1 MLKEQLQERADT
13 IFQLASSEDRTP
25 NSKLRFH
32 PAIWTFPQKVLSCPR
47 DHCVV
52 FSLGIWFYGFMK
64 TTLELPDDLF
74 REMKAAAALRGM
86 KLRDFVTS
94 AISEQL
100 ARMKKQ
106 NSSWS
111 RRLPPVPR
119 VSKTE
124 LKRIHRL
131 IEEDS
136 ERIDT
141 EDWRR

>member
-1 MLKEQLQERADT
+1 M
-13 IFQLASSEDRTP
+13 
-25 NSKLRFH
+25 
-32 PAIWTFPQKVLSCPR
+32 
-47 DHCVV
+47 

-111 RRLPPVPR
+111 RRLPPAPR

-136 ERIDT
+136 ERIET

>member
-1 MLKEQLQERADT
+1 M
-13 IFQLASSEDRTP
+13 
-25 NSKLRFH
+25 
-32 PAIWTFPQKVLSCPR
+32 
-47 DHCVV
+47 
-52 FSLGIWFYGFMK
+52 GIRFYGFMK

-86 KLRDFVTS
+86 KLRDFVTG

-106 NSSWS
+106 SSSWS
-111 RRLPPVPR
+111 RRLPPVPP
-119 VSKTE
+119 VSKRE

-136 ERIDT
+136 ERIDS

>member
-1 MLKEQLQERADT
+1 
-13 IFQLASSEDRTP
+13 
-25 NSKLRFH
+25 
-32 PAIWTFPQKVLSCPR
+32 
-47 DHCVV
+47 
-52 FSLGIWFYGFMK
+52 MK

-74 REMKAAAALRGM
+74 REMKAAAAIRGM
-86 KLRDFVTS
+86 KLRDFVTA

-111 RRLPPVPR
+111 RRLPPVPC
-119 VSKTE
+119 VSKEE
-124 LKRIHRL
+124 LKRIHRV

-136 ERIDT
+136 ERIDP

>member
-1 MLKEQLQERADT
+1 LFPSVQ
-13 IFQLASSEDRTP
+13 IFFAAFREAVRDKRQNALAARLFFEV
-25 NSKLRFH
+25 F
-32 PAIWTFPQKVLSCPR
+32 ACPR

-111 RRLPPVPR
+111 RRLPPAPR

>member
-1 MLKEQLQERADT
+1 
-13 IFQLASSEDRTP
+13 
-25 NSKLRFH
+25 
-32 PAIWTFPQKVLSCPR
+32 
-47 DHCVV
+47 
-52 FSLGIWFYGFMK
+52 MK

-86 KLRDFVTS
+86 KLRDFVTG

-100 ARMKKQ
+100 ARMNKQ
-106 NSSWS
+106 NSLWS
-111 RRLPPVPR
+111 RRLPPVPL
-119 VSKTE
+119 VSKRE

>member
-1 MLKEQLQERADT
+1 
-13 IFQLASSEDRTP
+13 
-25 NSKLRFH
+25 
-32 PAIWTFPQKVLSCPR
+32 
-47 DHCVV
+47 
-52 FSLGIWFYGFMK
+52 MK

-86 KLRDFVTS
+86 KLRDFVTG

-106 NSSWS
+106 NTLWS
-111 RRLPPVPR
+111 RRLPPAPR
-119 VSKTE
+119 VSKRE
-124 LKRIHRL
+124 LNRIHRL

-136 ERIDT
+136 EHIDR